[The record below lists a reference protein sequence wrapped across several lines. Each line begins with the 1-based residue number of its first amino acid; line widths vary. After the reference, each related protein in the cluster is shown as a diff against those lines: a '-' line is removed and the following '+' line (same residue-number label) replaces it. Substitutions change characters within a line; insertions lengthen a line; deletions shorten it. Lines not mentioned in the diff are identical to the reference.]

1 MTPNPP
7 PLMSRGEHLGR
18 ETMACAKCALVLYA
32 GREKCPRCG
41 QSFVAAPAP
50 EELQSWPTRV
60 GSVNSAGA
68 LNTGGAIYACRE
80 ALGLSQDALGKRMN
94 VKNSRA
100 ARVSKLEN
108 GKAMPSLRTIVKLC
122 KAFDIPVPFFI
133 ALCEV
138 PGL

>member
-18 ETMACAKCALVLYA
+18 ETVACAKCALVLYA

-41 QSFVAAPAP
+41 QSFVAAPVR
-50 EELQSWPTRV
+50 ERQQCGR
-60 GSVNSAGA
+60 